1 MARLGKGTKNF
12 LLLTLTT
19 NQVRRKGILNM
30 TLAVHYLIYQLKDKA
45 LGPKHFVRNYK
56 YIIDKAY
63 VSAGIMKGNGV
74 LLLCIINFA
83 HERVPSK

>member
-30 TLAVHYLIYQLKDKA
+30 PGCTLFNLSTERQGPWAKTFCYKLQIHY
-45 LGPKHFVRNYK
+45 
-56 YIIDKAY
+56 
-63 VSAGIMKGNGV
+63 
-74 LLLCIINFA
+74 
-83 HERVPSK
+83 